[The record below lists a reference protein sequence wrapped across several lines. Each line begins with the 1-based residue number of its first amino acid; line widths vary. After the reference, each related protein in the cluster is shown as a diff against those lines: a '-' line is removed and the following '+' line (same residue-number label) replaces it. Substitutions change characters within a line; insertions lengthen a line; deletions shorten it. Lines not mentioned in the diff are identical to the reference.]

1 MGPCWASFQPRLKDA
16 WRFVSSEACVRVM
29 GVAEFS
35 ADLREQELQ
44 RTSLLL
50 RVLSPVSVER

>member
-1 MGPCWASFQPRLKDA
+1 
-16 WRFVSSEACVRVM
+16 M

-44 RTSLLL
+44 RTGLLL
-50 RVLSPVSVER
+50 RVPSPVSVVR